1 LSNAEIDNLSN
12 EAAVTALSEVAQS
25 WLSARPGEAG
35 DALLSLTVGGR
46 GPEPGTVPGW
56 AVDSRQVDAD
66 AAQLSRYALTTIAE
80 GNDDEAVQW
89 VKAALLQVSRP
100 VPQIFDPV
108 SLGILG
114 GILIGTILASRVKKI
129 GPVEFY
135 EGVPK
140 ELADVVRA
148 AGGPLSS

>member
-1 LSNAEIDNLSN
+1 MAQAEIDNLSN

-35 DALLSLTVGGR
+35 DVLLSLAVGEKGQ
-46 GPEPGTVPGW
+46 ESGTVPGW
-56 AVDSRQVDAD
+56 AVDSRQIDAD
-66 AAQLSRYALTTIAE
+66 AAQLARHALTTIAE
-80 GNDDEAVQW
+80 GSDDEAVLW
-89 VKAALLQVSRP
+89 VDTALHDVSQP
-100 VPQIFDPV
+100 TPQIFDPV
-108 SLGILG
+108 SLGIFG

-140 ELADVVRA
+140 ELAEVVRA
-148 AGGPLSS
+148 AGGSLHP